1 MTVRHIA
8 PANTFLPFTTQRSFP
23 QCLFFLE
30 MLQKKEFRD
39 LLINNSFIVSNSNYE
54 RPLNADPNTHTHICT
69 LGFFFHCRSGCITSS
84 TTSGASIGR
93 KITSRVQKNIDKVK
107 AYLLY
112 T

>member
-54 RPLNADPNTHTHICT
+54 RPLNADPNTHTHT
-69 LGFFFHCRSGCITSS
+69 YAHLHSS
-84 TTSGASIGR
+84 FIAGVAASPAVLLL
-93 KITSRVQKNIDKVK
+93 VQ
-107 AYLLY
+107 A
-112 T
+112 

>member
-54 RPLNADPNTHTHICT
+54 RPLNADPNTHICT

-93 KITSRVQKNIDKVK
+93 KITSRVLKNIDKVK